1 MEFAILLLAFLLML
15 VGMVGVLIPVLPGLA
30 VVWLVGVITLLWQD
44 LDGVGWAVSAW
55 LTLLLV
61 LGTLATVWFPA
72 RRGREAGAPSST
84 FAAAVFGAVVGFFVL
99 PVLGFLFGALA
110 GLLLAER
117 SRLGDWP
124 QARSSTLEVLRAY
137 GVGVAVELLLG
148 VVMVGSWLVAV
159 VVRFG

>member
-44 LDGVGWAVSAW
+44 LDGVGWGVSAW

-61 LGTLATVWFPA
+61 LGTLATVALPA
-72 RRGREAGAPSST
+72 RRGQQAGAPSST
-84 FAAAVFGAVVGFFVL
+84 FAATVFGAVVGFFVL
-99 PVLGFLFGALA
+99 PVLGFLLGALA

-117 SRLGDWP
+117 SRLGEWP
-124 QARSSTLEVLRAY
+124 AARASVGQVLRAY
-137 GVGVAVELLLG
+137 GVGVLVELVIG

>member
-30 VVWLVGVITLLWQD
+30 GVWLVGVITLLWQD
-44 LDGVGWAVSAW
+44 LDTFGWAVSAW

-84 FAAAVFGAVVGFFVL
+84 FAAAIFGAVVGFFVL
-99 PVLGFLFGALA
+99 PVLGFLIGALT

-117 SRLGDWP
+117 ARLGEW
-124 QARSSTLEVLRAY
+124 QRARASTLEVLRAY
-137 GVGVAVELLLG
+137 GVGVLVELVLG

-159 VVRFG
+159 IVRFG